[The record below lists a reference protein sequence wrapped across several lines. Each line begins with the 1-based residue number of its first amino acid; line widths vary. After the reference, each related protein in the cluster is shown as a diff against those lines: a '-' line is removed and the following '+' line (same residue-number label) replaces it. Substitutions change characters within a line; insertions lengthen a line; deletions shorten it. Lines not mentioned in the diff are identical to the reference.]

1 MTIHPNDPLSA
12 EERALADQLARSAPG
27 RLPPPAVDAAIL
39 HAAHAAS
46 RPRATSRRPRWPA
59 VAGIAATL
67 VLAIGIAWQLRPLS
81 EAPDVQ
87 EEHAG
92 GEAATQAPAPTV
104 AMIEPDEPAASRR
117 EPGPAQPVS
126 EPPPGFE
133 APPAEPPRAD
143 NSGRV
148 FVLPTGQP
156 PAIEPPASESPAV
169 ALPAPVAPLSVPVPS
184 PAPPAPPP
192 APPAPPVPTGASAP
206 STASAAHDAA
216 RQQAAQRKAVEQAS
230 RMERRASAAPPPA
243 PRVGAE
249 DAVARTS
256 VTVVDLPPADDAD
269 LAADVWIERIRQR
282 RDAGDLEG
290 ARASLRLLRESHP
303 EFSLP
308 EDLHALDDGTA
319 PTAR

>member
-39 HAAHAAS
+39 HAAHAAN

-67 VLAIGIAWQLRPLS
+67 VLAIGVAWQLRPLS

-104 AMIEPDEPAASRR
+104 ARIEPAASRR

-156 PAIEPPASESPAV
+156 PAIAPPASES
-169 ALPAPVAPLSVPVPS
+169 
-184 PAPPAPPP
+184 
-192 APPAPPVPTGASAP
+192 
-206 STASAAHDAA
+206 AA
-216 RQQAAQRKAVEQAS
+216 
-230 RMERRASAAPPPA
+230 
-243 PRVGAE
+243 
-249 DAVARTS
+249 
-256 VTVVDLPPADDAD
+256 
-269 LAADVWIERIRQR
+269 
-282 RDAGDLEG
+282 
-290 ARASLRLLRESHP
+290 
-303 EFSLP
+303 
-308 EDLHALDDGTA
+308 
-319 PTAR
+319 